1 MKGDIISQDIESA
14 ERCLSKYLKEDD
26 SRIHLLYG
34 KIMKKQKNYA
44 ESMKHFEISSSGGN
58 NESMYE
64 YAKMLF
70 NARSTPQDIETALN
84 HLNISKRHG
93 NKKSERKLK
102 DLNVFRMKRKN

>member
-1 MKGDIISQDIESA
+1 
-14 ERCLSKYLKEDD
+14 
-26 SRIHLLYG
+26 
-34 KIMKKQKNYA
+34 
-44 ESMKHFEISSSGGN
+44 MKHFEISSSGGN

-70 NARSTPQDIETALN
+70 NASSTPQDIEAALN

-102 DLNVFRMKRKN
+102 GLNVFRMKRKN